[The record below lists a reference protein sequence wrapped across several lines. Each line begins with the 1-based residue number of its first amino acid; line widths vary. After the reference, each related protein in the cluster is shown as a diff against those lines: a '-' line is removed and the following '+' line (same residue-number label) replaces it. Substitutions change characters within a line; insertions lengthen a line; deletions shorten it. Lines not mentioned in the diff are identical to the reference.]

1 MKKQQ
6 AYSFDRIRILSGQY
20 LKSLHQRL
28 PKKELERECTFFR
41 LSPASEMAEKSN
53 FSSSLEI
60 VNPTQEFFRLLVEHE
75 RDLSSKGT
83 ISQYKDPKISY
94 CEIARDTFYQND
106 HEATIAALELG
117 KKTNKKWSSNNFN
130 YDARWDPDVVGK
142 KSGKIKGLGDR
153 TWYYGSKM
161 FEYVLYPRLSK
172 INEQPCVHEEWRI
185 SGATNIKKKTG
196 ISSIADFI
204 EFDIKSR
211 FEEMNKKYI
220 VHEEIDSIKLGKW
233 ILGWDRR
240 RKFTNDEKLKIK
252 MQAGLF
258 CKHRKIYN
266 AADLSKHFKR
276 EKDRIKAKKG
286 RKSSLD
292 HKMLR
297 ANYRKFVVPSPYY
310 NI

>member
-106 HEATIAALELG
+106 HEAEEAAFELG
-117 KKTNKKWSSNNFN
+117 KTLRKKWSSNNVS
-130 YDARWDPDVVGK
+130 YDAMFDPDVAEK
-142 KSGKIKGLGDR
+142 KDAKTKGLGDKA
-153 TWYYGSKM
+153 WYYGGDK
-161 FEYVLYPRLSK
+161 FQFVLYPRLSK

-204 EFDIKSR
+204 EFNIQSR

-240 RKFTNDEKLKIK
+240 RKFTEDEKFKIK

-258 CKHRKIYN
+258 CRHRKIYN
-266 AADLSKHFKR
+266 AADLSKYFKR
-276 EKDRIKAKKG
+276 EKDRLKTKKG
-286 RKSSLD
+286 RKSLLD
-292 HKMLR
+292 HKMLK
-297 ANYRKFVVPSPYY
+297 ASYRKFVVPSPYY